1 MLCFNRC
8 ECQQAINAR
17 RIGERNGT
25 PVSAFISTSPH
36 WSEATIS
43 GESLPHRH
51 RASSSR
57 GLSLELVRETALAA
71 CAWARE
77 RENSGGLLH
86 VARHAPSRGAG
97 EGGRAWRQAATPTPT
112 APFVSASE
120 VIPFLPFKCA
130 DSRGG
135 RAPMSPSPPSSHLW
149 CVLSIPGNLCQ
160 KKGGSACMLFKIERF
175 PLPPRRRRE
184 RCRSSW
190 SNARML

>member
-1 MLCFNRC
+1 MGRQFQRLFPLRHIGARPPFSENRC
-8 ECQQAINAR
+8 
-17 RIGERNGT
+17 RIVHHL
-25 PVSAFISTSPH
+25 PA
-36 WSEATIS
+36 A
-43 GESLPHRH
+43 SLPPPVR
-51 RASSSR
+51 
-57 GLSLELVRETALAA
+57 ELVRETALAA

-184 RCRSSW
+184 RCSLHHAGRVGQ
-190 SNARML
+190 MLECFNKRNG

>member
-25 PVSAFISTSPH
+25 PVSSFISTSPLRH
-36 WSEATIS
+36 IGARPPFPENRCRIVHHLPAA
-43 GESLPHRH
+43 SLPPSVR
-51 RASSSR
+51 
-57 GLSLELVRETALAA
+57 ELVRETALAA

-135 RAPMSPSPPSSHLW
+135 RAPMSPSYPSL
-149 CVLSIPGNLCQ
+149 
-160 KKGGSACMLFKIERF
+160 
-175 PLPPRRRRE
+175 LPPVVCVIHPWKPVPKERRQ
-184 RCRSSW
+184 CVHVI
-190 SNARML
+190 

>member
-1 MLCFNRC
+1 MRDAL
-8 ECQQAINAR
+8 AIYAR

-25 PVSAFISTSPH
+25 PVSSFISTSPLRH
-36 WSEATIS
+36 IGARPPFPENRCRIVHHLPAASLSNLS
-43 GESLPHRH
+43 GRQLSR
-51 RASSSR
+51 RAR
-57 GLSLELVRETALAA
+57 GHA
-71 CAWARE
+71 

-135 RAPMSPSPPSSHLW
+135 RAPMSPSYPSL
-149 CVLSIPGNLCQ
+149 
-160 KKGGSACMLFKIERF
+160 
-175 PLPPRRRRE
+175 LPPVVCVIHPWKPVPKERRQ
-184 RCRSSW
+184 CVHVI
-190 SNARML
+190 